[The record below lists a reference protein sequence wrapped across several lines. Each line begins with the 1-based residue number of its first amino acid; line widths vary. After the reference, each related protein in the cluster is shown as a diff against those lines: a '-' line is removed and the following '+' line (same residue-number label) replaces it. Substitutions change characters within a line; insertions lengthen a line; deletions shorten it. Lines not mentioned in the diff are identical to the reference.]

1 MTSRDIDIAGQSFR
15 LDLTT
20 APQERLDTLAGEVT
34 ALFLKRETEFGVN
47 PAVRI
52 VYPDTSPDG
61 EFLTD
66 PVDLI
71 ARLSAE
77 EGQRVSRVVVLTT
90 WGAAVHDALVTAG
103 FEAHRIDM
111 PAGPDDTWAFLR
123 GAEEA
128 GAQTLYV
135 EAVNEADE
143 KIRPSYVLRLL
154 DEKGEMVAGAC
165 GSIHARDGRRYA
177 YLAMMAVA
185 PGLPLGTGSRLVE
198 ALAEA
203 LRGEGV
209 GTVHL
214 GTQTAGPFYE
224 ANGFRVTLRL
234 VPRLRWR
241 PAPDGGKIWHDLVM
255 MARDL

>member
-1 MTSRDIDIAGQSFR
+1 MTNRTIDLAGRSFR
-15 LDLTT
+15 LELTT
-20 APQERLDTLAGEVT
+20 APQERLDSLAAEVT

-52 VYPDTSPDG
+52 VYPETGPDDA
-61 EFLTD
+61 FRAD
-66 PVDLI
+66 PAGLI
-71 ARLSAE
+71 GRLSSG
-77 EGQRVSRVVVLTT
+77 EGPSISRVVVLTT
-90 WGAAVHDALVTAG
+90 WGDEVHDPLVAAG
-103 FEAHRIDM
+103 FSAHRIDM
-111 PAGPDDTWAFLR
+111 PAGPANTWAFIR
-123 GAEEA
+123 GAEDTE
-128 GAQTLYV
+128 AQTLYL

-143 KIRPSYVLRLL
+143 KIRPAFVLRLL
-154 DEKGEMVAGAC
+154 TEDGALAGGAC
-165 GSIHARDGRRYA
+165 GSIFLHDGRLYA

-185 PGLPLGTGSRLVE
+185 PGLPSGTGSRLVE

-203 LRGEGV
+203 LRGQAV
-209 GTVHL
+209 TTLHL

-241 PAPDGGKIWHDLVM
+241 QTPDGGKVWHDLVM

>member
-1 MTSRDIDIAGQSFR
+1 MIRRDIDIAGRSFR

-20 APQERLDTLAGEVT
+20 APQERLDMLAAEVT

-52 VYPDTSPDG
+52 VSPETGPEGD
-61 EFLTD
+61 FLTD
-66 PVDLI
+66 PVGLI
-71 ARLSAE
+71 DRLSAE
-77 EGQRVSRVVVLTT
+77 AEQHVSRVVVLTT
-90 WGAAVHDALVTAG
+90 WGSDVHEALVAAG
-103 FEAHRIDM
+103 FSAHRIDM
-111 PAGPDDTWAFLR
+111 PAGPENTWAFLR
-123 GAEEA
+123 GEEVA

-143 KIRPSYVLRLL
+143 KIRPAFVLRLL
-154 DEKGEMVAGAC
+154 DADGVMVGGAC
-165 GSIHARDGRRYA
+165 GSIHVREGRRYA

-185 PGLPLGTGSRLVE
+185 PGLPPGTGSRLVE

-209 GTVHL
+209 STVHL
-214 GTQTAGPFYE
+214 GTQTAGPFYH
-224 ANGFRVTLRL
+224 ANGFRVTLSL

-241 PAPDGGKIWHDLVM
+241 PAPDGGKVWHDLVM